1 VLKTLHLPLTLISSQ
16 DGITTFHSKVE
27 DIARQRLASDDKL
40 QQLPPDIVHKE
51 LMQEL
56 DRQAPRESTLRC
68 ILISHRYPIVE
79 RTAAEICTLSNASF
93 AVEVRSSV
101 QRILQA
107 SMPGSTTIGDAQA
120 PPATDDIDAS
130 QKPDASTA
138 EQKP

>member
-1 VLKTLHLPLTLISSQ
+1 MDPAQLVQQFKKSGEFDRLRRLLLSQ
-16 DGITTFHSKVE
+16 FQLSDGITTFHSKVE

-56 DRQAPRESTLRC
+56 D
-68 ILISHRYPIVE
+68 RYPIVE